1 MKILVAEDNAATR
14 KMLETLLI
22 KWGYEVS
29 LAENGQEAWNMMYAA
44 DPPRIILLD
53 WMMPEMD
60 GVELCKAIRAS
71 TSGLE
76 TSYVILLTARSG
88 KEDIITGLKAGA
100 DDYIAKPFNAEEL
113 RVRISSGRRIME
125 LGEALDKRGKIQG
138 VLEMAG
144 AVCHELNQPLQ
155 AIMGHVQL
163 ALLDIEDGTPVHETM
178 QTIKSQVDRM
188 AEITNKLMRIT
199 RYETREYLNGTKIV
213 DIDRSTATDE

>member
-14 KMLETLLI
+14 KMLETLLK
-22 KWGYEVS
+22 KWEYEVS
-29 LAENGQEAWNMMYAA
+29 LAENGQEAWEIIHSS

-76 TSYVILLTARSG
+76 NSYVILLTARSE

-100 DDYIAKPFNAEEL
+100 DDYISKPFNAEEL
-113 RVRISSGRRIME
+113 RVRISSGRRIIE

-163 ALLDIEDGTPVHETM
+163 AMLDVDADNPVFETM
-178 QTIKSQVDRM
+178 QTIKIQVDRM

-213 DIDRSTATDE
+213 DIDRSTSSGE

>member
-14 KMLETLLI
+14 KMLETLLK
-22 KWGYEVS
+22 KWDYDVC
-29 LAENGQEAWNMMYAA
+29 LAQNGQEAWDIMYSA

-60 GVELCKAIRAS
+60 GVDLCRAIRAS

-76 TSYVILLTARSG
+76 NTYVVLLTARTE

-113 RVRISSGRRIME
+113 RVRISSGRRIIE
-125 LGEALDKRGKIQG
+125 LGEALDRRGKIQG

-163 ALLDIEDGTPVHETM
+163 AMLDEEADSPIHETM
-178 QTIKSQVDRM
+178 QTIKYQVDRM

-213 DIDRSTATDE
+213 DIDRSTSTDE